1 MFKKKEKKLKVESPK
16 TTFEIPQIQGKK
28 ENKNYSTF
36 VSPYFGD
43 NVKDEL
49 IIPKSTIEGNI
60 NERFDVFRSTKKI
73 KEEEKY
79 KEFNILTSDQVKDML
94 NRKPTTTTPKVEH
107 NSDEHFEKVIKK
119 DIVDDEIKMS
129 IPFGLRDVL
138 EESND
143 DTSEEEFVIDETINQ
158 TPTKK
163 IYEDIQLEDDLAPPQ
178 NSDEAV
184 SDDILNFLFG
194 EKVEKSTGESEV
206 IAETPSVN
214 ETDNTETD
222 YKNIHAYQNY
232 QSPSLDLLNHHDD
245 TGEENAE
252 YLFEQEQI
260 INNTLEQFR
269 VGGKVVNYTHGPT
282 VTQYEVKLD
291 SGVIISKLT
300 NIASNL
306 KMNLAA
312 IDIRIEAPIPGK
324 TTIGIE
330 VPNKVKKLVNFGNYI
345 TKDFVENSKPLE
357 VILGVDLSGNVISA
371 DISKM
376 PHGLIAGATGS
387 GKSVCI
393 DTILM
398 SLLLKATPED
408 LKLILID
415 PKRVGLAAYSKAPH
429 LAAPIIHDAKIAAQ
443 GLKWVVDEMERRYNL
458 LFSVEARDLSS
469 YNNKIK
475 GRTSEG
481 FEHLPNLVIIIEEMA
496 DLMSQSGNDVE
507 QLIMRIAQKARAAG
521 IYMLVATQR
530 PSVDVIKGSIKSNI
544 PTRIALKVASNTDSM
559 TIIDFGGAESLLGN
573 GDMLFSFAGLPLK
586 RLQGAYVSEEEIDKV
601 TAYLSQYD
609 KNYLFTTDSLVVEV
623 EKSDRN
629 QNMDDIFFDVAKF
642 CVENNYASIN
652 KVQREFNIGYNRAS
666 EIFIQLEE
674 NGVVSSP
681 QSKNPRKII
690 IDMESLVDRFGE

>member
-94 NRKPTTTTPKVEH
+94 NRKPTTTTSKVEH